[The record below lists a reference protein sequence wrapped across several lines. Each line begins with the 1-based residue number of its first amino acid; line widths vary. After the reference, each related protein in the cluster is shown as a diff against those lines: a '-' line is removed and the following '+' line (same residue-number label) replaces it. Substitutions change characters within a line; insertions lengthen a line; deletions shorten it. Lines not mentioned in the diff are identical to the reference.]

1 MNDNLIQ
8 LFSEIEISNRE
19 EAYEFISSQLFSQ
32 GSAEALLLKHAL
44 YEREETGNIQ
54 IDEGVILPHIESE
67 LVNQSFVA
75 IIQPK
80 VRIKYWSSEIAN
92 IELLIVILLSP
103 NESEEGKHKIIDFM
117 RKLAD
122 EEFVDHLKTIKTI

>member
-19 EAYEFISSQLFSQ
+19 EAYEFISSQLFSK

-80 VRIKYWSSEIAN
+80 ARIKYWSSEIAN

-117 RKLAD
+117 HKLAD